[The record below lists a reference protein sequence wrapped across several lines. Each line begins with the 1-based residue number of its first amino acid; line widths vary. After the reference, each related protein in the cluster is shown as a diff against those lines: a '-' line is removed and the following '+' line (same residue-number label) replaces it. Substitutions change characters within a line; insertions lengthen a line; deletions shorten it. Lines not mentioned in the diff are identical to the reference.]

1 MTCFRQSGATSPN
14 ALTFIDTRRTIAKE
28 TIHDQAWHRR
38 RIPLPPHLSS
48 HLRGGC
54 AGVGF
59 AAPAIAQTTYPNKPI
74 RILVGFAPGG
84 GTDIVARALGVKMSE
99 VLGQTIVVENRAGAS
114 GTIAA
119 AEVARSAPDGYTLL
133 MGHSN

>member
-1 MTCFRQSGATSPN
+1 MKARSLAGG
-14 ALTFIDTRRTIAKE
+14 
-28 TIHDQAWHRR
+28 HRR
-38 RIPLPPHLSS
+38 HFIRS
-48 HLRGGC
+48 C
-54 AGVGF
+54 AAAALASAF
-59 AAPAIAQTTYPNKPI
+59 AVPAVAQTAYPNKPI

-119 AEVARSAPDGYTLL
+119 AEVARSAPMATRC
-133 MGHSN
+133 